1 MKHVNESAFYLES
14 ATKAASLERRKL
26 YASAAELWS
35 KAAIEASCRL
45 NQHWAENRVE
55 FCKKAFRR
63 QKAAQELAL
72 VARSVAEAEVA

>member
-1 MKHVNESAFYLES
+1 MEHINESQFYLES
-14 ATKAASLERRKL
+14 ATEAASLERRKL

-45 NQHWAENRVE
+45 NQHWAENRAE
-55 FCKKAFRR
+55 FCQKAARR
-63 QKAAQELAL
+63 QKAAKELSL